1 MYPGHMHT
9 ISASE
14 FKAKC
19 LAIIDEVGDAGQPVV
34 ITKRGRPV
42 AELVRYVDREGGAPQ
57 ETLRGSLRIN
67 GDIVGPAAPVSDW
80 SSVGS

>member
-1 MYPGHMHT
+1 MHT

-42 AELVRYVDREGGAPQ
+42 AELVRYVNREEGTPQ

-67 GDIVGPAAPVSDW
+67 GDIVAPVVAVSDW
-80 SSVGS
+80 SSAGS